1 MLAWLRWWWCVP
13 VSLEHRRVHSWWLG
27 AHNRGQA
34 SLARRQ
40 ALPLLFRRAH
50 ALQVMVVNPTIQYIL
65 YEGLVA
71 RALELRCVSC
81 CSV

>member
-1 MLAWLRWWWCVP
+1 
-13 VSLEHRRVHSWWLG
+13 
-27 AHNRGQA
+27 
-34 SLARRQ
+34 
-40 ALPLLFRRAH
+40 
-50 ALQVMVVNPTIQYIL
+50 MVVNPTIQYIL